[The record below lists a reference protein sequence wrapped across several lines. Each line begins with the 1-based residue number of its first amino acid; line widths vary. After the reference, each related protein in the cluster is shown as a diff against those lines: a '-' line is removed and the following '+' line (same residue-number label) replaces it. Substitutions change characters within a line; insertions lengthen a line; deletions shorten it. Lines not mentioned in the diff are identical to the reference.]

1 MYGDLSLKNVYYADI
16 NLGLNSQT
24 RKIMN
29 TGNIMLLCSKK
40 KSQSSI
46 RKLNNKQG
54 HQLVCGF
61 VASSRL
67 DLCFD
72 WS

>member
-1 MYGDLSLKNVYYADI
+1 MYGDLSLKNLYYADI
-16 NLGLNSQT
+16 NLGLTVKPGKSWT
-24 RKIMN
+24 PGIL
-29 TGNIMLLCSKK
+29 LLCSKK

-46 RKLNNKQG
+46 RKLNHKQG

-67 DLCFD
+67 DLCCD